1 MDNKNSTSKALK
13 VYVVATHLGWLIISP
28 LLLFIAGG
36 SWLINRFDLDSW
48 LMIVFVL
55 LGLGVMVC
63 GVWTYMKQLIITY
76 YGDKPP
82 PKTDKRD
89 YDY

>member
-1 MDNKNSTSKALK
+1 MKKDSPLK
-13 VYVVATHLGWLIISP
+13 VYVVAGHLGWLIISP

-36 SWLINRFDLDSW
+36 SWLVNRFNWDSW

-55 LGLGVMVC
+55 SGLAVMVG
-63 GVWTYMKQLIITY
+63 GVWAYMKQLINTY
-76 YGDKPP
+76 YGNKKPP
-82 PKTDKRD
+82 KIDKKD